1 MRKIICILS
10 LIAVSCSVLS
20 GCNSGEMQENPSF
33 SYSMSFYQEEYEE
46 KYNHYEKELEVTQES
61 KEISIT
67 GQTSSGKIDVKIFNK
82 DGDESY
88 NYTIEGVTDE
98 KLELPDEHSLEWIA
112 TIDCY
117 EDTDGSFEISVK

>member
-10 LIAVSCSVLS
+10 LIALSCGVLS
-20 GCNSGEMQENPSF
+20 GCNSGETQEKPSF

-61 KEISIT
+61 KEILIT
-67 GQTSSGKIDVKIFNK
+67 GQTSSGKIDVQIVDEN
-82 DGDESY
+82 GDESY
-88 NYTIEGVTDE
+88 NYTIKGVTNE
-98 KLELPDEHSLEWIA
+98 KIKLPDEHSLEWTA

-117 EDTDGSFEISVK
+117 EDTDGLFEISVK